1 MYDKIMLVD
10 ANNFVYQT
18 YYGCGYSNNTY
29 LTKEE
34 IIEKTVE
41 SVLERIKWIE
51 DYRKTNLDDNYDI
64 YLVFDAPGGK
74 DKRLEIYPEYKGGRS
89 PMPEEIKK
97 ILNQLEETTDYK
109 IIKENG
115 LEADDVIAQITTQC
129 DDREI
134 LIVSTDRDLEALVK
148 SNVSIYRKGKIITEY
163 ALREELQTKANLM
176 EFIQLRKALTGDG
189 SDNIKG
195 VKGIGKVKSL
205 DILHT
210 AEANLKTSSLY
221 EGVLRQLSAEQRNE
235 FKLAYKVIQFQM

>member
-1 MYDKIMLVD
+1 MRDKLMLID
-10 ANNFVYQT
+10 INNFAYQT
-18 YYGCGYSNNTY
+18 YYGCGYCNDEYSIEEAIENTLNSIY
-29 LTKEE
+29 TR
-34 IIEKTVE
+34 IE
-41 SVLERIKWIE
+41 WIQE
-51 DYRKTNLDDNYDI
+51 FKSMNDSYDYDV

-89 PMPEEIKK
+89 PMPTEIREVLK
-97 ILNQLEETTDYK
+97 QLEEVGEYRM
-109 IIKENG
+109 IKENG
-115 LEADDVIAQITTQC
+115 LEADDIIARITTKC

-148 SNVSIYRKGKIITEY
+148 SNVSIYRKGKTITEY
-163 ALREELQTKANLM
+163 TLRKELQTKANLM